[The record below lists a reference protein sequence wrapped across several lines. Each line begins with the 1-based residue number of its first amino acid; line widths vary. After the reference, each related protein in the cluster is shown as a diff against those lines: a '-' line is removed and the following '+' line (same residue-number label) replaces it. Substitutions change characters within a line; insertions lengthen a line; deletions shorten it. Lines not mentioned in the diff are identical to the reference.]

1 MLNDNKLKF
10 DLQFFADDPDERENT
25 EGKQEQTR
33 TFTQDELDAIISKRL
48 AREEGVGSST

>member
-1 MLNDNKLKF
+1 MKDDRLKIS
-10 DLQFFADDPDERENT
+10 LQYFADDDPDEGENT

-48 AREEGVGSST
+48 AREEGVGGST